1 MSIDRRLL
9 DLLACPQCKGTLRP
23 CRQREALCCERCQLL
38 FPILDDI
45 PVLLLDEAQPFS
57 GSTPP

>member
-1 MSIDRRLL
+1 
-9 DLLACPQCKGTLRP
+9 
-23 CRQREALCCERCQLL
+23 REALCCERCQLL

-57 GSTPP
+57 GSPPP